1 MLPVNG
7 GLSVRRA
14 GTATL
19 MVRGREPERL
29 SRDDHSGR
37 QGQCSR
43 YRVGFGLRC
52 GCFVDLDLEGPGL
65 ALGPS
70 LLRSRFG
77 RGCGG
82 VRNRQRNS
90 SSLRRAASASV

>member
-1 MLPVNG
+1 
-7 GLSVRRA
+7 
-14 GTATL
+14 

-37 QGQCSR
+37 QGQCGR
-43 YRVGFGLRC
+43 YRVGFGLRR
-52 GCFVDLDLEGPGL
+52 GCFVDLDFEGPGP

-70 LLRSRFG
+70 LLRSRLG

-82 VRNRQRNS
+82 VFK
-90 SSLRRAASASV
+90 SLSKSLSRSCVGSPALGLFIVCLSTIEASYHDR